1 MENIGA
7 FFWKCPL
14 RRTKWFFLN
23 YLESWK
29 TVHFI
34 NKHMV
39 FVRRQDT
46 RTHKPNTSRHSKLLT
61 KCLQSGKR
69 RSKMADICVC
79 VCVRVLCVCDVGSV
93 PIADPYRRR
102 IKRALFRQREREM
115 LPSWMLTWDFFLFCV
130 DFISATDFIFQTYF
144 SEYVSCNFILFY
156 LNLCH
161 T

>member
-1 MENIGA
+1 MKNGA
-7 FFWKCPL
+7 FYKQTHGVCAAAGHTHTQ
-14 RRTKWFFLN
+14 TK
-23 YLESWK
+23 
-29 TVHFI
+29 
-34 NKHMV
+34 
-39 FVRRQDT
+39 
-46 RTHKPNTSRHSKLLT
+46 HKPSLKAAHKMPPVRKKEIQNGRHL
-61 KCLQSGKR
+61 
-69 RSKMADICVC
+69 CVC

-93 PIADPYRRR
+93 PIADPYRRG

-115 LPSWMLTWDFFLFCV
+115 LPSWMLTWDFFFCV